1 MNENEINSQES
12 LFSDPEPWESW
23 ETSLVVWCISIG
35 VITDFS
41 KLKGMGRL
49 ALLYAIALFL
59 IIAPIAYIVAYLF
72 HHGMVPPLVTT

>member
-1 MNENEINSQES
+1 
-12 LFSDPEPWESW
+12 
-23 ETSLVVWCISIG
+23 

-49 ALLYAIALFL
+49 AILYAIVLFL
-59 IIAPIAYIVAYLF
+59 IIAPIAYVVAYLF